1 MHTFYVQ
8 PNQIGE
14 DSTEIIGSE
23 HHHLRNV
30 LRLNIGDYVRIID
43 GIGNILFAEISNIQ
57 NVSTVVNIIDHQ
69 FQLNKKP
76 EICLYQ
82 GIPKNDKMEL
92 ILQKT
97 TELGI
102 TKVVPVMTKRSLQVT
117 NENRIE
123 RWKKIVISAT
133 KQCQTPWLTHLSEVH
148 KFNECLKQLHLY
160 DLKIILWENE
170 EQNHIRTILQQTE
183 DPGSVAVFVGP
194 EGGFEEEEVKY
205 AVEYGCK
212 PVSLGSNILRTETAA
227 IAITAI
233 INYVYRN

>member
-1 MHTFYVQ
+1 MHTFYVP
-8 PNQIGE
+8 PNQVGG
-14 DSTEIIGSE
+14 DFTEINGSE

-30 LRLNIGDYVRIID
+30 LRLNIGDNVRIID
-43 GIGNILFAEISNIQ
+43 GIGNIRIAEISNIQ
-57 NVSTVVNIIDHQ
+57 EHSTVVNIIDHQ
-69 FQLNKKP
+69 FQSNKKP
-76 EICLYQ
+76 EISLYQ

-102 TKVVPVMTKRSLQVT
+102 TKVVPVMTKRSLQVA

-123 RWKKIVISAT
+123 RWKKIIISAT
-133 KQCQTPWLTHLSEVH
+133 KQCQTPWLTHLSEIH
-148 KFNECLKQLHLY
+148 KFNECLKQLNRY

-183 DPGSVAVFVGP
+183 NLGSIAVLVGP

-212 PVSLGSNILRTETAA
+212 PVSLGTNILRTETAA